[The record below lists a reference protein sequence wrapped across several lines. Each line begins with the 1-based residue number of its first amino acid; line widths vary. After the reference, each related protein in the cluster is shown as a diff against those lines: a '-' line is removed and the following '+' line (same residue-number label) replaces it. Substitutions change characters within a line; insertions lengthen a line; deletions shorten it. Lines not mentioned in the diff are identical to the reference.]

1 LVAPSISLER
11 HDAAIAKLAE
21 YLQYV
26 DLLVFPKW
34 MNSREEKW
42 VQKRNDEFYPPYEMF
57 RDKMGKT
64 KAVETV
70 AEMCGYGAS
79 SGGRS

>member
-1 LVAPSISLER
+1 MER

-34 MNSREEKW
+34 MNSREEKR
-42 VQKRNDEFYPPYEMF
+42 VEKRNHEFYAPYEMF
-57 RDKMGKT
+57 RDKMVKT
-64 KAVETV
+64 KAVETA

-79 SGGRS
+79 RGGRS